1 MSSSIPSTLPD
12 WPPALPQSQLDHL
25 TTLALDYAL
34 SHGLIY
40 RPPYPAGCSSPL
52 SASSIS
58 APISLF
64 PSPFPK
70 DLHSK
75 ALKIQEIYNE
85 LYARVTMDEE
95 WLEEVVKACFWGVDG
110 GDGFLR
116 ELWKGW
122 KEVREKGIK
131 QVSNKGRRDGLEGV
145 ESGRRVRGGLG

>member
-1 MSSSIPSTLPD
+1 
-12 WPPALPQSQLDHL
+12 
-25 TTLALDYAL
+25 
-34 SHGLIY
+34 
-40 RPPYPAGCSSPL
+40 
-52 SASSIS
+52 
-58 APISLF
+58 
-64 PSPFPK
+64 
-70 DLHSK
+70 
-75 ALKIQEIYNE
+75 
-85 LYARVTMDEE
+85 MDEE